1 MKKWAPGQSEMIEHT
16 SEIRVRYAET
26 DQMRFAHHSHYIT
39 WFELA
44 RINLLREIG
53 ISYADLEQEGYLMPV
68 LEVSARFHRPAHF
81 DDRVF
86 IKAFIEEIP
95 RAKLFFKYEVRNEVG
110 ELLCEGHSLHSFM
123 NRKERAIKPPR
134 QFLKRIKELL

>member
-1 MKKWAPGQSEMIEHT
+1 MIEHI

-53 ISYADLEQEGYLMPV
+53 ISYAELEQEGYLMPV
-68 LEVSARFHRPAHF
+68 LEMQARFLRPAHF
-81 DDRVF
+81 DDRLFV
-86 IKAFIEEIP
+86 KAVIEEMP
-95 RAKLFFKYEVRNEVG
+95 HAKLSFKYEVRSEAG
-110 ELLCEGHSLHSFM
+110 ELLCEGSSLHSFM
-123 NRKERAIKPPR
+123 NRKERAVKPPR
-134 QFLKRIKELL
+134 QFLNRIKELM

>member
-1 MKKWAPGQSEMIEHT
+1 MIEHT

-53 ISYADLEQEGYLMPV
+53 ISYAQLEKEGYLMPV
-68 LEVSARFHRPAHF
+68 LEVSARFIRPAHF
-81 DDRVF
+81 DDRLFVR
-86 IKAFIEEIP
+86 AVIEEMP
-95 RAKLFFKYEVRNEVG
+95 RAKLSFKYEVYNEQN
-110 ELLCEGHSLHSFM
+110 ELLCSGYSLHSFM
-123 NRKERAIKPPR
+123 NSRERAVKPPAP
-134 QFLKRIKELL
+134 FLARIKELM

>member
-1 MKKWAPGQSEMIEHT
+1 MIEHT

-53 ISYADLEQEGYLMPV
+53 ISYANLEKEGYLMPV
-68 LEVSARFHRPAHF
+68 LEVSVRFLRPAHF
-81 DDRVF
+81 DERLFV
-86 IKAFIEEIP
+86 KAVIDEVP
-95 RAKLFFKYEVRNEVG
+95 RAKLSFKYEVCNEQG
-110 ELLCEGHSLHSFM
+110 ELLCLGNSLHSFM
-123 NRKERAIKPPR
+123 NQKERAVKPPR
-134 QFLKRIKELL
+134 QFLKRIKDLI